1 MMPLSILVRTYT
13 GEVLAT
19 SLHPAIGALCA
30 TARERGLVMLGW
42 VDKYDDTVFN
52 RTQVSHMREELVELR
67 RHCATEEAEALAE
80 LMKLMDLVSER
91 PHRYLLFNGD

>member
-1 MMPLSILVRTYT
+1 MPLSILVRTYT

-19 SLHPAIGALCA
+19 SVHPAIGAVCES
-30 TARERGLVMLGW
+30 ARKRGLVMLGY

-52 RTQVSHMREELVELR
+52 RTQVTHIREELVQLR
-67 RHCATEEAEALAE
+67 EHCAADETEALAE
-80 LMKLMDLVSER
+80 LTKLIDMVAER